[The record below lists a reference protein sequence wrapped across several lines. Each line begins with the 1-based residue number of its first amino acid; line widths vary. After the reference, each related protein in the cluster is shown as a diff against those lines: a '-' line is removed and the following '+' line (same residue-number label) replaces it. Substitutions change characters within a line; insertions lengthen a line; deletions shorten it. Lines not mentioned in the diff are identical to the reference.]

1 MPDIVRNDLTTRL
14 LEKALDGL
22 SMRQQAISNNM
33 ANVDTPNFKSTEV
46 GFEDDLKAATLRQHA
61 ALDNVPMLA
70 TDARHYGISTRVTGG
85 ELDAIQPRA
94 NQILTTT
101 MRNDGNNVD
110 VDREMTRLAETQLFF
125 QAATQLVNVKFNQL
139 KTAIWEGKK

>member
-1 MPDIVRNDLTTRL
+1 MPDLVRNDLTTRL
-14 LEKALDGL
+14 LEKAMDGL

-61 ALDNVPMLA
+61 ALDDTPMFA
-70 TDARHYGISTRVTGG
+70 TDVRHFGITQRMTGG
-85 ELDAIQPRA
+85 ELDAIAPRST
-94 NQILTTT
+94 QILNTT

-110 VDREMTRLAETQLFF
+110 VDREMTRLAETQIFF
-125 QAATQLVNVKFNQL
+125 QAATQLINVKFNQL